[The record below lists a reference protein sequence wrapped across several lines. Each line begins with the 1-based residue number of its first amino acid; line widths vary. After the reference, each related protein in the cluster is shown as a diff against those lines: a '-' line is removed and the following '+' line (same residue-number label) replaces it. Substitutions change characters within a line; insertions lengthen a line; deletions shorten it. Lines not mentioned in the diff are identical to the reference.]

1 MVSCCHE
8 PMFQWA
14 FFLGWDGVDW
24 TALHFPCNFTTSR
37 SSFSPLFWSW
47 MSGSPHRGP
56 GFIQELARKL
66 HFSLHA
72 LNSSVHSYIHS
83 LKEKFLLCGDAFAKS
98 QN

>member
-1 MVSCCHE
+1 
-8 PMFQWA
+8 
-14 FFLGWDGVDW
+14 
-24 TALHFPCNFTTSR
+24 
-37 SSFSPLFWSW
+37 